1 MSKLYKVKLASGFNA
16 AGRTR
21 AGITLERGT
30 TSIVE
35 LSKEQLA
42 ALEKDVWIT
51 VAEAP
56 EGAEVT
62 APGEGV
68 VEKTEED
75 ESTPDPYEGK
85 GLKDL
90 QAMAA
95 EANVDVTGI
104 RSKQGVIDALE
115 AAKNQDTAGGTSYE
129 EHVTDGIRYFKD
141 GDKIVAVEDE
151 GFTDLQNSLAGFGE
165 NEEEALAE
173 LKKAQELADNLD
185 EEEVEI
191 SEDMDIEDLRKIAVD
206 AGVEAPET
214 YEDKKLLIDAIE
226 KASADAEE

>member
-1 MSKLYKVKLASGFNA
+1 MSKLYQVKLAPGFNA

-21 AGITLERGT
+21 AGVTLEKGV
-30 TSIVE
+30 TSILE
-35 LSKEQLA
+35 LTKEQLA
-42 ALEKDVWIT
+42 ALEADVWIT

-56 EGAEVT
+56 EGAKVT
-62 APGEGV
+62 APGESAPEGD
-68 VEKTEED
+68 EE
-75 ESTPDPYEGK
+75 ETQTDPYEGK

-115 AAKNQDTAGGTSYE
+115 AAKNQDPAGGTSYE

-165 NEEEALAE
+165 TEEEALAE

-206 AGVEAPET
+206 AGVEAPES
-214 YEDKKLLIDAIE
+214 YEDKKLLIEAIE